1 VTARR
6 RASDAGSALRRGFA
20 QVPPARVAVDDEQ
33 VSAAPVVPSVPD
45 IAASVSATLQ
55 PKKGSKYTAMLDG
68 ETAEAFDELALKA
81 RKLLGRRVEK
91 SELIRVMIMLV
102 ADDAS
107 LREQVIAEVEARRGA
122 GKQEAGQ

>member
-20 QVPPARVAVDDEQ
+20 QVPPARVAVDDALAPAVPVVE
-33 VSAAPVVPSVPD
+33 APVADVP
-45 IAASVSATLQ
+45 Q

-81 RKLLGRRVEK
+81 RRVLGRRVDK
-91 SELIRVMIMLV
+91 SELIRVLIMLA

-107 LREQVIAEVEARRGA
+107 LRDQVIAEVEVRRDA
-122 GKQEAGQ
+122 GKQETK